1 MLSAFSFRR
10 QLVVLM
16 LCIALLCT
24 GCSQTAAVSSTDTTE
39 EITTDTSGDTSSS
52 DYSDFELD
60 DNYDADSAA
69 TITLDGDTASSNGT
83 GVSIA
88 DGVVTITKAGTYLIS
103 GTLDDGQIVVNTD
116 KTEKVWLV
124 LDNASISC
132 SDSSPILV
140 RQADKVKVTLAPDS
154 QNTLSDGETYL
165 EDEDNPDAALFSKDD
180 LVVNGSGSL
189 TVNGNY
195 KHGIAGNDDLVIT
208 GGTFDITSKSHALR
222 GKDSVSILDGTF
234 TLTSE
239 KDGIQASNTED
250 STKGW
255 VKIDGGS
262 FVIRSSGDGIQTE
275 TDLTVNGGSFDII
288 SGGGA
293 ENGSEHTTAT
303 MGGGMG
309 GMGGGRHN
317 FDPSTMDSTT
327 PPDGTAPADG
337 TDATRPTPPDGTE
350 SELGQPPEM
359 TIGESGDTTFDP
371 STFVDPD
378 DFDDAS
384 TEDSDTTVSTKGIKA
399 GNALTI
405 NDGDFTIDSA
415 DDSLHSNYSINITN
429 GSFALSSGDDGI
441 HADAYLT
448 IDGGTIDISECYE
461 GLEAAQLTL
470 NGGTTTLV
478 ASDDGL
484 NAAGG
489 GEYELTEDGLVLKTA
504 ETTTSTETAD
514 TPAKGGGGRGGMMAE
529 DNCDIFINGGTLI
542 VDAGGDGLDSNGNI
556 TVTGGTVLVFG
567 PTSGADS
574 AIDCDGESSIS
585 SGTVAAF
592 GSSGMA
598 QGLDSSGDQSVL
610 MVTWNETQS
619 AQTRISLCDE
629 NGQIL
634 FSVEPQK
641 DFQSAVIST
650 SGMTSGMTLG
660 LYTGGTT
667 SSDSQI
673 ITMGELTDATK
684 LCDVTLSDEMTSIS
698 SDGSERTQMGMGGMG
713 GGRFQRDDAT
723 FDGTTPPEKPADG
736 TAPADTPSENTTPA
750 SAS

>member
-39 EITTDTSGDTSSS
+39 EITTGTSGDTSSS

-103 GTLDDGQIVVNTD
+103 GTLDDGQIVVNAD

-448 IDGGTIDISECYE
+448 IDGGAIDISECYE

-736 TAPADTPSENTTPA
+736 TAPADTPSENTAPA

>member
-39 EITTDTSGDTSSS
+39 EITTGTSGDTSSS

-309 GMGGGRHN
+309 G
-317 FDPSTMDSTT
+317 
-327 PPDGTAPADG
+327 
-337 TDATRPTPPDGTE
+337 
-350 SELGQPPEM
+350 
-359 TIGESGDTTFDP
+359 
-371 STFVDPD
+371 
-378 DFDDAS
+378 
-384 TEDSDTTVSTKGIKA
+384 
-399 GNALTI
+399 
-405 NDGDFTIDSA
+405 
-415 DDSLHSNYSINITN
+415 
-429 GSFALSSGDDGI
+429 
-441 HADAYLT
+441 
-448 IDGGTIDISECYE
+448 
-461 GLEAAQLTL
+461 
-470 NGGTTTLV
+470 
-478 ASDDGL
+478 
-484 NAAGG
+484 
-489 GEYELTEDGLVLKTA
+489 
-504 ETTTSTETAD
+504 
-514 TPAKGGGGRGGMMAE
+514 
-529 DNCDIFINGGTLI
+529 
-542 VDAGGDGLDSNGNI
+542 
-556 TVTGGTVLVFG
+556 
-567 PTSGADS
+567 
-574 AIDCDGESSIS
+574 
-585 SGTVAAF
+585 
-592 GSSGMA
+592 
-598 QGLDSSGDQSVL
+598 
-610 MVTWNETQS
+610 
-619 AQTRISLCDE
+619 
-629 NGQIL
+629 
-634 FSVEPQK
+634 
-641 DFQSAVIST
+641 
-650 SGMTSGMTLG
+650 
-660 LYTGGTT
+660 
-667 SSDSQI
+667 
-673 ITMGELTDATK
+673 
-684 LCDVTLSDEMTSIS
+684 
-698 SDGSERTQMGMGGMG
+698 
-713 GGRFQRDDAT
+713 GRFQRDDAT

>member
-39 EITTDTSGDTSSS
+39 EITTGTSGDTSSS
-52 DYSDFELD
+52 DHSDFELD

-103 GTLDDGQIVVNTD
+103 GTLDDGQIVVNAD

-195 KHGIAGNDDLVIT
+195 KHGIAGYDDLVIT

-262 FVIRSSGDGIQTE
+262 FVIRCSGDGIQAE

-293 ENGSEHTTAT
+293 ENGPEHTTAT
-303 MGGGMG
+303 IGGMG

-327 PPDGTAPADG
+327 PPDGTASADG

-350 SELGQPPEM
+350 SEMGQPPEM
-359 TIGESGDTTFDP
+359 TIGESGDTTFDL
-371 STFVDPD
+371 SIFVDPD

-461 GLEAAQLTL
+461 GLEAAQLTI
-470 NGGTTTLV
+470 NGGTITLV

-504 ETTTSTETAD
+504 ETTTSTEAAD
-514 TPAKGGGGRGGMMAE
+514 TPAKGGGGGGGMMAE

-542 VDAGGDGLDSNGNI
+542 VDANGDGLDSNGNI

-585 SGTVAAF
+585 SGTIAAF
-592 GSSGMA
+592 GSSSMA

-684 LCDVTLSDEMTSIS
+684 LCDVTLADEMTSIS
-698 SDGSERTQMGMGGMG
+698 SDGSERAQMGMGGMG
-713 GGRFQRDDAT
+713 GGKGNRGDVT
-723 FDGTTPPEKPADG
+723 PPDGATPPERPANDG
-736 TAPADTPSENTTPA
+736 TAPEGTPSGGT
-750 SAS
+750 SADS

>member
-1 MLSAFSFRR
+1 M
-10 QLVVLM
+10 
-16 LCIALLCT
+16 
-24 GCSQTAAVSSTDTTE
+24 
-39 EITTDTSGDTSSS
+39 
-52 DYSDFELD
+52 
-60 DNYDADSAA
+60 
-69 TITLDGDTASSNGT
+69 
-83 GVSIA
+83 
-88 DGVVTITKAGTYLIS
+88 
-103 GTLDDGQIVVNTD
+103 
-116 KTEKVWLV
+116 
-124 LDNASISC
+124 
-132 SDSSPILV
+132 
-140 RQADKVKVTLAPDS
+140 
-154 QNTLSDGETYL
+154 
-165 EDEDNPDAALFSKDD
+165 
-180 LVVNGSGSL
+180 
-189 TVNGNY
+189 
-195 KHGIAGNDDLVIT
+195 
-208 GGTFDITSKSHALR
+208 
-222 GKDSVSILDGTF
+222 
-234 TLTSE
+234 
-239 KDGIQASNTED
+239 
-250 STKGW
+250 
-255 VKIDGGS
+255 
-262 FVIRSSGDGIQTE
+262 
-275 TDLTVNGGSFDII
+275 
-288 SGGGA
+288 
-293 ENGSEHTTAT
+293 
-303 MGGGMG
+303 
-309 GMGGGRHN
+309 
-317 FDPSTMDSTT
+317 
-327 PPDGTAPADG
+327 
-337 TDATRPTPPDGTE
+337 
-350 SELGQPPEM
+350 
-359 TIGESGDTTFDP
+359 
-371 STFVDPD
+371 DPD

-448 IDGGTIDISECYE
+448 IDGGAIDISECYE

-698 SDGSERTQMGMGGMG
+698 SDGSERTQMGMGVMG

-736 TAPADTPSENTTPA
+736 AAPADTPSENTTPA

>member
-1 MLSAFSFRR
+1 
-10 QLVVLM
+10 M
-16 LCIALLCT
+16 LCVALLCT

-39 EITTDTSGDTSSS
+39 EITTGTSGDTSSS

-262 FVIRSSGDGIQTE
+262 F
-275 TDLTVNGGSFDII
+275 DII

-448 IDGGTIDISECYE
+448 INGGTIDISECYE

-504 ETTTSTETAD
+504 ETTTSTEAAD

-610 MVTWNETQS
+610 MVTWSETQS

-736 TAPADTPSENTTPA
+736 AAPADTPSENTALA

>member
-16 LCIALLCT
+16 LCVALLCT

-39 EITTDTSGDTSSS
+39 EITTGTSGDTSSS

-359 TIGESGDTTFDP
+359 TIGESGDTTFDL

-504 ETTTSTETAD
+504 ETTTSTEAAD